1 MTRAVSP
8 WWITHAPAWLVR
20 WRRIAGFFACAVL
33 LALPPFVAGGFV
45 LNLLTTGFYYTIL
58 AASWNLLAGFT
69 GQFSLAHH
77 VFAAV
82 GAYTSGLLIRYFA
95 VPIWV
100 GITSGVAVAA
110 ALGFALGR
118 LVLAMRAIYLAI
130 ATWAFA
136 ETIHIL
142 FTAAYPI
149 TRGEL
154 GLAVPP
160 LFNNLDPVGYY
171 ALFASLAV
179 LSVTIM
185 YVIVRSPLGHFMR
198 AIRDDD
204 LRAES
209 LGVDTVRVKL
219 VVFTVASAFAGLAGA
234 FYGHYLVVLSPQMAD
249 FNEMAKLI
257 IMVVLGGLGTVIGP
271 LIGAAPVQMLTTY
284 LQKYGEWDM
293 VIFALIVIVLMR
305 TNTGGIAALVHA
317 ITARLTTVNARLP
330 TDGAKVST

>member
-1 MTRAVSP
+1 MTRPASAS
-8 WWITHAPAWLVR
+8 WITRTPACLADG
-20 WRRIAGFFACAVL
+20 RRIAAVLACAGL
-33 LALPPFVAGGFV
+33 LALPPFVADGFA
-45 LNLLTTGFYYTIL
+45 LHLLTTGFYYTIM

-77 VFAAV
+77 AFAAI
-82 GAYTSGLLIRYFA
+82 GAYTSGLLIRYCA
-95 VPIWV
+95 VPIWL
-100 GITSGVAVAA
+100 GIASAGVVAA
-110 ALGFALGR
+110 ALGR

-142 FTAAYPI
+142 LTAAYPF

-154 GLAVPP
+154 GLNVPP
-160 LFNNLDPVGYY
+160 LFGNLDPIAYY
-171 ALFASLAV
+171 ALFAGLAV
-179 LSVTIM
+179 VSVATM
-185 YVIVRSPLGHFMR
+185 YAIVKSPFGHFMR

-209 LGVDTVRVKL
+209 LGVDTTRVKL
-219 VVFTVASAFAGLAGA
+219 LVFTVASAFAGLAGA

-293 VIFALIVIVLMR
+293 VIFALIVIALMR
-305 TNTGGIAALVHA
+305 TNQGGIAAFVYA
-317 ITARLTTVNARLP
+317 MAARLRAGKPPRVC
-330 TDGAKVST
+330 